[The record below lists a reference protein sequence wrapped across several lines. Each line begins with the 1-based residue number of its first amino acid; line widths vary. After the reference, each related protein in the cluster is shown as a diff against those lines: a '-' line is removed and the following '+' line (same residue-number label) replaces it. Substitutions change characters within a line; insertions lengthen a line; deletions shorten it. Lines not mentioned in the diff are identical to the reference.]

1 MYRTIAVL
9 LLLTFVGC
17 GPRTEVAIEKAQAK
31 IDALLGS
38 MDVKRK
44 EIEIAMRG
52 LDDAITGIKKAK
64 IKAQVKQEQ
73 IDRKAE
79 PTNQRIAQ
87 ADATLMR
94 LRPLL
99 EAGEPAEIAGKTYTA
114 DELKEMASKVLAAR
128 KAATDEVAGFDKSK
142 AMLARVVT
150 TLDRKLTEYESTRVR
165 LESQLAEIDANTLA
179 LKAMQDASAA
189 MGDSEAT
196 FDANLAALEDKI
208 ADLTADVQ
216 VELAIEDD
224 KWQEEEVA
232 KIDAVDQFIAETQE
246 PSDPLAEIQA
256 LFGESQ

>member
-1 MYRTIAVL
+1 MQRFVILSVMVVV
-9 LLLTFVGC
+9 VGC

-44 EIEIAMRG
+44 EIEVAMRG
-52 LDDAITGIKKAK
+52 LNDAITGIKKAK
-64 IKAQVKQEQ
+64 IKAQVKQDQ
-73 IDRKAE
+73 IDRRVE
-79 PTNQRIAQ
+79 PTRQRIAQ
-87 ADATLMR
+87 ADATLMW

-99 EAGEPAEIAGKTYTA
+99 ESGEPAEIAGKTYSA
-114 DELKEMASKVLAAR
+114 AELKDMASKVLAAR
-128 KAATDEVAGFDKSK
+128 KAAADEVAGFDKSK
-142 AMLARVVT
+142 AMLAKVVT
-150 TLDRKLTEYESTRVR
+150 TLDRKLTEYESTKVR

-179 LKAMQDASAA
+179 LKAMQDASAS
-189 MGDSEAT
+189 MGNSEVT
-196 FDANLAALEDKI
+196 FDANLVALEDKI

>member
-1 MYRTIAVL
+1 MKRIVILSVMVAV
-9 LLLTFVGC
+9 VGC
-17 GPRTEVAIEKAQAK
+17 GPRSEVAIEKAQAK

-64 IKAQVKQEQ
+64 IKAQVKQDQ

-128 KAATDEVAGFDKSK
+128 KAATDEIAGFDKSK

-150 TLDRKLTEYESTRVR
+150 TLDSKLTEYESTKVR

-189 MGDSEAT
+189 MGNSDAT

-224 KWQEEEVA
+224 KWQQDEVA
-232 KIDAVDQFIAETQE
+232 QIDAVDQFINDTQ
-246 PSDPLAEIQA
+246 PTTDPLAEIQA
-256 LFGESQ
+256 LFGGSK